1 MLMLRWTGLERSSK
15 EEEEKELRQTR
26 RGGGRRRNRE
36 DLEIDLE
43 VGRS

>member
-1 MLMLRWTGLERSSK
+1 MLMLRWTELERSSK
-15 EEEEKELRQTR
+15 EEELRQTR